1 MAWKLAE
8 RSAEPSSD
16 FCSGTSWHGSGLFA
30 CAAAATRVFDCGL
43 RDRAT
48 RTLHLIRQ
56 LTFWTVTVTL
66 DRIVET
72 KASRS
77 LPRDW
82 NGMQVFWGRISCTC
96 DGFVTVQPRA
106 GKTNHQVFSSMTSW
120 FRRLCFSLLIVFSQ
134 VGDMNHIAQRICRFL
149 LTAVIFLNVCVPDG
163 VAQTD
168 GRIDLGNR
176 RELFIDDYL
185 IDERNHVEL
194 LVHQPVREEIA
205 VTCDAPWEGNGCGYY
220 SVLHDPQESVYR
232 MYYHAWQIPT
242 GVKGEEPTDP
252 LTIAYRESQDGIV
265 WERPNLGICEFRGSR
280 DNNIIL
286 DKMGDGS
293 SCHDFSPF
301 IDENPDAKPEAR
313 YKATGAGMQS
323 QKGVW
328 AYQSPDG
335 IHWTPMAD
343 SPVYTEG
350 VFDTQNIS
358 FWSAKEQQYVLYYR
372 VFSEPGFTGTRLVN
386 RAVSKDFLH
395 WTDEGTLV
403 FPEGEGPH
411 FLAQY
416 YVNQIK
422 PYDRA
427 PHLYIGFPARY
438 VDHGLV
444 ASTRL
449 LPEWELREKRMT
461 VAPRYGTAVTDS
473 VFITS
478 RDGKNFRQ
486 SNDVFLA
493 PGLRTRH
500 NWSYGDNYIARSVV
514 ETASTRDDCPRELS
528 LYATE
533 SYFTERNSRLRRYS
547 LRLDGFASLHAK
559 SRQGEV
565 TTKPITFSGKALSL
579 NVATSAA
586 GMVQVEIR
594 QPDGTSIPG
603 FSLADCDILFGD
615 SIDRK
620 VSWKGNASVES
631 LIGKPVV
638 LRIVMREADLYSITF
653 E

>member
-1 MAWKLAE
+1 MKTPHRQALALFVAVVFGIG
-8 RSAEPSSD
+8 AEN
-16 FCSGTSWHGSGLFA
+16 A
-30 CAAAATRVFDCGL
+30 
-43 RDRAT
+43 
-48 RTLHLIRQ
+48 RT
-56 LTFWTVTVTL
+56 F
-66 DRIVET
+66 
-72 KASRS
+72 
-77 LPRDW
+77 
-82 NGMQVFWGRISCTC
+82 
-96 DGFVTVQPRA
+96 
-106 GKTNHQVFSSMTSW
+106 
-120 FRRLCFSLLIVFSQ
+120 
-134 VGDMNHIAQRICRFL
+134 
-149 LTAVIFLNVCVPDG
+149 
-163 VAQTD
+163 AQTD
-168 GRIDLGNR
+168 QPIDLGHR
-176 RELFIDDYL
+176 RELFVDDYL
-185 IDERNHVEL
+185 VARMQHVQF

-205 VTCDAPWEGNGCGYY
+205 VTCDAAWEGNGCGYY
-220 SVLHDPQESVYR
+220 SVLHDPQESIYR

-242 GVKGEEPTDP
+242 GIKGEDPIHP
-252 LTIAYRESQDGIV
+252 LTIAYWQSRDGIR
-265 WERPNLGICEFRGSR
+265 WERPNLGICEFMGSK

-286 DKMGDGS
+286 DKLGDGS
-293 SCHDFSPF
+293 RCHDFSPF
-301 IDENPDAKPEAR
+301 IDENPDAAPDAR

-335 IHWTPMAD
+335 IHWTPMANG
-343 SPVYTEG
+343 PVYTKG

-358 FWSAKEQQYVLYYR
+358 FWSRLEEQYVLYYR
-372 VFSEPGFTGTRLVN
+372 VFSGAGTTGTRLVN

-403 FPEGEGPH
+403 FPEGQGPH
-411 FLAQY
+411 PLAQY

-438 VDHGLV
+438 VDHGLT
-444 ASTRL
+444 ASTRH
-449 LPEWELREKRMT
+449 LPEWDLREKRMT
-461 VAPRYGTAVTDS
+461 VSPRYGTAVTDS

-478 RDGKNFRQ
+478 RDGTNFQQ

-533 SYFTERNSRLRRYS
+533 SYFTGKSSRLRRYS
-547 LRLDGFASLHAK
+547 LRLDGFSSLHAK
-559 SRQGEV
+559 LQQGEI
-565 TTKPITFSGKALSL
+565 TTRPVTFSGKELSL

-594 QPDGTSIPG
+594 NADGTPIPG
-603 FSLADCDILFGD
+603 FSLADCDLIYGD
-615 SIDRK
+615 ALDRR
-620 VSWKGNASVES
+620 VSWKGNTSVAS

-638 LRIVMREADLYSITF
+638 LRFVLREADIYSLIF